1 MTQIKL
7 IEIDLGQLKI
17 QKLIVFI
24 FKKLDNKGGLNS
36 KPT

>member
-1 MTQIKL
+1 MNTGTR
-7 IEIDLGQLKI
+7 DLGQLKI

-24 FKKLDNKGGLNS
+24 FMKFDNKGGLNS

>member
-1 MTQIKL
+1 MNTGTK
-7 IEIDLGQLKI
+7 DLGQLKT

-24 FKKLDNKGGLNS
+24 FKKLDNEGGLNS